1 MNKVILIGR
10 LTKDPELRTTSS
22 NLSVATFSLA
32 VARPYVAQN
41 NNGPD
46 ADFINCVVWRK
57 QAENLAKYCHKGSQ
71 IAVDGR
77 IQTRNYQAQD
87 GSKRYVTEVICDN
100 ITFLGSK
107 PEGANNIEAPNYQNS
122 YPEPIPNYQPIGGY
136 QEPTPYHEADMPS
149 TDLTNEDPFKD
160 FGEEV
165 TLSDDDLPF

>member
-32 VARPYVAQN
+32 VARPYSSTQN
-41 NNGPD
+41 NSNGQD

-87 GSKRYVTEVICDN
+87 GTKRYVTEVICDN

-107 PEGANNIEAPNYQNS
+107 PEGMSTNNSNS
-122 YPEPIPNYQPIGGY
+122 YPNSFPEPNQTYQPIGAY
-136 QEPTPYHEADMPS
+136 QEPIPEENIPS
-149 TDLTNEDPFKD
+149 TDLNEDPFKD